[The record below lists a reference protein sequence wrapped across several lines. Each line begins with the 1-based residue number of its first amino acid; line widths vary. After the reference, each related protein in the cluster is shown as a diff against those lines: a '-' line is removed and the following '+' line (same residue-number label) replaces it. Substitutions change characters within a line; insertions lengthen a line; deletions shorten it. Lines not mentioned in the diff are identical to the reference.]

1 FFEITRPMPFYD
13 YDGVNIP
20 PDLRPAWLVLR
31 TGVPFI
37 NRVFGFDRMGTD
49 RIWLLSSCRLLN
61 PEMPGQSDLLMS
73 FSDVTAERAVADR
86 TMFFATHDALTQL
99 PNRASVLR
107 RLKKA
112 LARTD
117 QNDPLR
123 WVLFIDLD
131 GLKSTNDTLGHTAGD
146 ELLRVAAERLGRLVA
161 PDDVAGRLGGDE
173 FVLLVFRDLARSGLD
188 DMIERMR
195 RDLAAPVA
203 VGDASVPINAS
214 IGVVEVHRGDERTAD
229 EVLRDA
235 DFAMYEAKRAR
246 RRRDH

>member
-1 FFEITRPMPFYD
+1 
-13 YDGVNIP
+13 
-20 PDLRPAWLVLR
+20 
-31 TGVPFI
+31 
-37 NRVFGFDRMGTD
+37 
-49 RIWLLSSCRLLN
+49 
-61 PEMPGQSDLLMS
+61 MPGQSDLLMS
-73 FSDVTAERAVADR
+73 FSDVTAERAVADK

-146 ELLRVAAERLGRLVA
+146 ELLRVAAARLGRLVA
-161 PDDVAGRLGGDE
+161 PDDMAGRLGGDE
-173 FVLLVFRDLARSGLD
+173 FVVLVFRDLTRGELD
-188 DMIERMR
+188 DVIERMR
-195 RDLAAPVA
+195 LELAAPVA
-203 VGDASVPINAS
+203 VGAVSVPINAS

-246 RRRDH
+246 RSRGG